1 MKKGKFIVIH
11 GANNLGK
18 STQAKLLAEKMNAEG
33 YKTEYLKYPI
43 YNILPS
49 GKIIND
55 YLRNSNPFKLTPREA
70 QTIYA
75 LNRTQYEPILKRK
88 LESGINVVAED
99 YTGTG
104 LAWGIGAG
112 VDENYLK
119 LINSHLLKEDLTL
132 LLDGERFK
140 AAMENGHKHEIDDE
154 LWQKVRQAHLRLGKK
169 FGWIKINANLT
180 IKQIHA
186 IIWREV
192 QKVLGSMF

>member
-1 MKKGKFIVIH
+1 MKGKIIVIH

-18 STQAKLLAEKMNAEG
+18 STQAKLLVEKMNEAG

-43 YNILPS
+43 YEIEPT

-55 YLRNSNPFKLTPREA
+55 YLRSGNPFKLTPREA

-75 LNRTQYEPILKRK
+75 FNRAQFEPILKQK
-88 LESGINVVAED
+88 LESGINIVAED

-104 LAWGIGAG
+104 LAWGRGAG
-112 VDENYLK
+112 VSEEYLK
-119 LINSHLLKEDLTL
+119 LINSKLLKENLTF

-140 AAMENGHKHEIDDE
+140 TAAEDDHQHEDDDE
-154 LWQKVRQAHLRLGKK
+154 LWQKVRQAHLKLGQE

-180 IKQIHA
+180 ISQIHD
-186 IIWREV
+186 IIWQEIIKR
-192 QKVLGSMF
+192 LT

>member
-1 MKKGKFIVIH
+1 MKKGLFIVIH

-18 STQAKLLAEKMNAEG
+18 STQAKLLTEKMNAEN

-55 YLRNSNPFKLTPREA
+55 YLRAGNPFKLTPREA

-75 LNRTQYEPILKRK
+75 LNRTQYELELKAK
-88 LESGINVVAED
+88 LSAGVNIVAED

-104 LAWGIGAG
+104 IAWGIGAG
-112 VDENYLK
+112 VSEEYLK
-119 LINSHLLKEDLTL
+119 FINSHLLKEDLTF

-140 AAMENGHKHEIDDE
+140 KSTENGHKHETDE
-154 LWQKVRQAHLRLGKK
+154 KLWQKVRHAHLKLGQEL
-169 FGWIKINANLT
+169 GWKKINANLT
-180 IKQIHA
+180 IEQIHA
-186 IIWREV
+186 IIWQEV
-192 QKVLGSMF
+192 RKHLKPNT